1 VSSVVRLIAL
11 VGGIVVAPGVAWGQA
26 LPGRFEV
33 AVGAR
38 WTGGAAFDSRDA
50 VESTS
55 DGGRYVLFTSSS
67 ELGAS
72 TAPEVR
78 VGVRLTPVLNVEAA
92 FYFDKADLETRLA
105 SDVENIPDFTAR
117 ESVSQAVFEAGLT
130 AQLPRWTLGSATPF
144 ISGGAGFIRELH
156 ENDYI
161 AESGAV
167 YYVGGGLTA
176 VLRQTTGL
184 IKALGVRGDVRATVR
199 SGGVA
204 FDDAAT
210 VAPALGIS
218 FFTRF

>member
-1 VSSVVRLIAL
+1 MAAPAVVWAQGSQ
-11 VGGIVVAPGVAWGQA
+11 V
-26 LPGRFEV
+26 PGRIDL

-38 WTGGAAFDSRDA
+38 WTGGAAFDPRDA

-55 DGGRYVLFTSSS
+55 AGGRYVLFTSAS

-72 TAPEVR
+72 IAPEVR
-78 VGVRLTPVLNVEAA
+78 LGVRLTPVLNVEAA
-92 FYFDKADLETRLA
+92 FYIDKADLETRLA

-117 ESVSQAVFEAGLT
+117 ESVSQTAFEVGLT
-130 AQLPRWTLGSATPF
+130 AQFPRWALGGAVPF
-144 ISGGAGFIRELH
+144 ISGGAGFMRELH

-176 VLRQTTGL
+176 VLRQTTGP
-184 IKALGVRGDVRATVR
+184 IKALGVRGDVRTTVR

>member
-1 VSSVVRLIAL
+1 VIGL
-11 VGGIVVAPGVAWGQA
+11 VGGLMAAPVVVWAQGGAVPERIE
-26 LPGRFEV
+26 L

-38 WTGGAAFDSRDA
+38 WTGGAAFEPRDA

-55 DGGRYVLFTSSS
+55 AGGRYVLFKSSS

-72 TAPEVR
+72 TAPEAR
-78 VGVRLTPVLNVEAA
+78 FSVGLTPVLSVEAA
-92 FYFDKADLETRLA
+92 FYIDKADLETRLA

-117 ESVSQAVFEAGLT
+117 ESVSQAVLEVGL
-130 AQLPRWTLGSATPF
+130 AAHLPRWAIGGAIPF

-176 VLRQTTGL
+176 VLRRTTGL

-204 FDDAAT
+204 FDDAPT